1 MRGALDHWM
10 RPQTPQFRPP
20 SSLLRG
26 QLTKCCS
33 ELSLSQAGSQ
43 PAILKGPLC
52 PILSGAPYA
61 PSRKLCSS
69 SEVKIFQIIREFP
82 AV

>member
-1 MRGALDHWM
+1 MRGTPDHRM
-10 RPQTPQFRPP
+10 SPQSPQLRHP
-20 SSLLRG
+20 SFLLRG
-26 QLTKCCS
+26 KLIKCCS
-33 ELSLSQAGSQ
+33 EPSLYQAGSQ

-52 PILSGAPYA
+52 PFLSGAPYA